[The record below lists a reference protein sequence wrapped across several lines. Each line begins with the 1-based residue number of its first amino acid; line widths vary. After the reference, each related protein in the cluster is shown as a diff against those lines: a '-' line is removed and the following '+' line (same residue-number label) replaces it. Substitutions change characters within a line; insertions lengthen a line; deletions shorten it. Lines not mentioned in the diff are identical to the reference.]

1 MRARGQSGEEM
12 KVCSALF
19 TQHLICILCVGML
32 CCFPEN
38 GVLRRCAQDT
48 SQSSESVCRCCG
60 TQFRTQ
66 KDARQKTA
74 SVGPI
79 HLRCIRDEKKQG
91 AETGQKRAH
100 SPSVEQQIVARDRI
114 VQSSLFDLTPQ
125 QVGMFQTHGFLR
137 LKGFNLSRAIAW
149 KIIARRPGR
158 GGEVIAGKV
167 KQHDIA
173 SNSLL
178 AEALKEWDDLLHAIA
193 AALGVAFSENA
204 PLYMVDP
211 KVLVAKPGDGLQSVH
226 WDGARDAESAG
237 KLSGIL
243 FCSNGHH
250 GTAMPNFPK
259 DERLSFSNIPEEMS
273 AVKHMLG
280 SEHYAA
286 EPVQP
291 GDIIFFRQSTPHF
304 GVKNEST
311 KDDRVVLFSML
322 SHSSAENQDEQQT
335 FPWGF
340 IGHASGWESLAF
352 AQSLIDG
359 REFGPLARMVPA
371 HSKAARACLE
381 RHGLW
386 QQYSVTGA
394 KP

>member
-1 MRARGQSGEEM
+1 
-12 KVCSALF
+12 V
-19 TQHLICILCVGML
+19 LCG
-32 CCFPEN
+32 FPEN
-38 GVLRRCAQDT
+38 GVSRRCAQDT
-48 SQSSESVCRCCG
+48 SQASEPVCRHCG

-74 SVGPI
+74 SIGPI
-79 HLRCIRDEKKQG
+79 HLHCIRDEKKQG

-100 SPSVEQQIVARDRI
+100 SPSAEQQIVARDRI
-114 VQSSLFDLTPQ
+114 VQSSLFDLTPE
-125 QVGMFQTHGFLR
+125 QVEKFQTHGFLR
-137 LKGFNLSRAIAW
+137 LKGFDLSRAIAW
-149 KIIARRPGR
+149 KIIARRPRR
-158 GGEVIAGKV
+158 GGEIIAGKV

-173 SNSLL
+173 SDPLL

-211 KVLVAKPGDGLQSVH
+211 KVLVAKPGHGLQSVH
-226 WDGARDAESAG
+226 WDGARDVQSAE
-237 KLSGIL
+237 KFSGIL
-243 FCSNGHH
+243 FCSNGHF
-250 GTAMPNFPK
+250 GTAMPTFSK
-259 DERLSFSNIPEEMS
+259 DECLSFSETPQEMR
-273 AVKHMLG
+273 AVAHLLC

-286 EPVQP
+286 EPAQP

-322 SHSSAENQDEQQT
+322 SPSSAPNQDEQQT
-335 FPWGF
+335 FRWGF
-340 IGHASGWESLAF
+340 IGQASGWESLAF

-359 REFGPLARMVPA
+359 REFGPLDRMVPA
-371 HSKAARACLE
+371 YSKAARACLE

-386 QQYSVTGA
+386 QQYSVTSA